1 MTPLASLSPEQALGL
16 RGVLFDLDDTLL
28 THGALTLDAYQA
40 LHALA
45 AEGLSLVGVTGRP
58 VGFAEIVLR
67 QWPVAAMIA
76 ENGALAVR
84 KHHGRTE
91 VVDWAPPA
99 LRQERSLALAD
110 LAKRVHAELPHV
122 PRTQDAH
129 LRLADC
135 TWDVGEYYRAAPGD
149 LRTLARLTA
158 EHGARAFC
166 SSVHFHAT
174 YDTVD
179 KAQGVLRLLQE
190 LWDVDSSA
198 ALGAY
203 AFIGDSGN
211 DRSCFSAFRC
221 AIGVAN
227 VQQNLHA
234 LPVPP
239 RFVTQAPMGQ
249 GFAEMAEIVLQRR
262 AGAGN
267 RAQPTP

>member
-1 MTPLASLSPEQALGL
+1 VTPLASLSPEQALGL

-28 THGALTLDAYQA
+28 THGALTLEAYQA

-45 AEGLSLVGVTGRP
+45 AAGLALVGVTGRP

-84 KHHGRTE
+84 KHQGRTE
-91 VVDWAPPA
+91 VVDWASPA
-99 LRQERSLALAD
+99 VRRERSVALAD
-110 LAKRVHAELPHV
+110 LAEHVHQELPHV

-129 LRLADC
+129 LRVADC
-135 TWDVGEYYRAAPGD
+135 TWDIGEYYRAAPED
-149 LRTLARLTA
+149 LGTLARLTA
-158 EHGARAFC
+158 EHGARVFC

-198 ALGAY
+198 ALGDY

-211 DRSCFSAFRC
+211 DRSCFAAFRC

-227 VQQNLHA
+227 VHQNLHA

-239 RFVTQAPMGQ
+239 RFVTQAPMGL
-249 GFAEMAEIVLQRR
+249 GFSEMAKILLQRR
-262 AGAGN
+262 AEHGN
-267 RAQPTP
+267 RVGPSR